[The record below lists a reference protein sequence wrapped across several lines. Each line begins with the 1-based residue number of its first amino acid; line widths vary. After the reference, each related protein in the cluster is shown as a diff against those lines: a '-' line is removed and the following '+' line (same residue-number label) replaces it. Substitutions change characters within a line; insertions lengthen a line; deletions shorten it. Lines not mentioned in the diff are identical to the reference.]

1 MGNELLDF
9 KQQDNFD
16 FFKFST
22 YYGKGDGNS
31 KEAQEKL
38 KRDCNGVLE
47 YVHAMDNDMCLLS
60 YRLLELK
67 QSGTWQN
74 VINPETGC
82 SFWNHTFDEFCF
94 YAFGFSKTR
103 TSNHLRIAQF
113 VQLTGGKAGF
123 IDERYVGF
131 SRSQLV
137 ELAPVPPSNRHY
149 FNRKMTVSEMRIIK
163 DYMKMGG
170 FFQDKFEEDFE
181 ILSYAKAWK
190 EQKSLPSAPQ
200 PLPPADVI
208 PGQIDLSE
216 MEEIAEVD
224 ELSETP
230 QECAAPIS
238 DCEKARQDVE
248 LSNEAE
254 GFVET
259 FQEPSSDSDENE
271 EIISDVENREESPSV
286 QSEYEPFELVKGMS
300 PWFKHDFKNRD
311 GIREFYFGYRNWEK
325 LYSAIPFIDVYRYKF
340 KIGTL
345 YAVSVQ
351 QASLLDEPSER
362 EVKAVVRY
370 YWQKKGDPLFCC
382 YETSKI
388 ELETFIPL
396 HKDEL

>member
-123 IDERYVGF
+123 IDKRYEGF

-149 FNRKMTVSEMRIIK
+149 FNRKMTVSEMRTVK

-170 FFQDKFEEDFE
+170 FFQDKFEEGFE
-181 ILSYAKAWK
+181 VLSYAKAWK
-190 EQKSLPSAPQ
+190 ERKSLPSAPQ
-200 PLPPADVI
+200 PIPPADEI

-216 MEEIAEVD
+216 MEEVVEVG
-224 ELSETP
+224 EPSETP

-238 DCEKARQDVE
+238 DFEKARQDVE
-248 LSNEAE
+248 LSNEGE
-254 GFVET
+254 GFVEED
-259 FQEPSSDSDENE
+259 EPSSDSEKYGE
-271 EIISDVENREESPSV
+271 VEKTWRD
-286 QSEYEPFELVKGMS
+286 
-300 PWFKHDFKNRD
+300 DFKTRD
-311 GIREFYFGYRNWEK
+311 GAREFLNDYRNWEDRSN
-325 LYSAIPFIDVYRYKF
+325 YRNHFFEMVYVYQFRNGMLLWACER
-340 KIGTL
+340 KIYNCPEIVFGSSETEVVYYL
-345 YAVSVQ
+345 
-351 QASLLDEPSER
+351 QAFRGDGQAEISKRQLER
-362 EVKAVVRY
+362 FFATY
-370 YWQKKGDPLFCC
+370 
-382 YETSKI
+382 
-388 ELETFIPL
+388 
-396 HKDEL
+396 KDEL

>member
-82 SFWNHTFDEFCF
+82 SFWNHTFDDFCF

-123 IDERYVGF
+123 IDKRYEGF

-149 FNRKMTVSEMRIIK
+149 FNRKMTVSEMRTVK

-170 FFQDKFEEDFE
+170 FFQDKFEEGFE
-181 ILSYAKAWK
+181 VLSYAKAWK
-190 EQKSLPSAPQ
+190 ERKSLPSAPQ
-200 PLPPADVI
+200 SLPADVI

-216 MEEIAEVD
+216 MEEIVEVD
-224 ELSETP
+224 EPSETP
-230 QECAAPIS
+230 QENPTSDFATVRQEDEPSEETELENPIS
-238 DCEKARQDVE
+238 DFEKAREEVE

-254 GFVET
+254 GFVE
-259 FQEPSSDSDENE
+259 ENELSSDSERYGE
-271 EIISDVENREESPSV
+271 EKKTWRD
-286 QSEYEPFELVKGMS
+286 
-300 PWFKHDFKNRD
+300 DFKTRD
-311 GIREFYFGYRNWEK
+311 GAREFLNDYRNWEDRSN
-325 LYSAIPFIDVYRYKF
+325 YRNHFFEMVYVYQFRNGMLLWACER
-340 KIGTL
+340 KIYNCSDIVFGSSETEVVYYL
-345 YAVSVQ
+345 
-351 QASLLDEPSER
+351 QAFRGDGQAEISKRQLER
-362 EVKAVVRY
+362 FFATY
-370 YWQKKGDPLFCC
+370 
-382 YETSKI
+382 
-388 ELETFIPL
+388 
-396 HKDEL
+396 KDEL